1 MRKSLLQM
9 RFLHSTLRFAL
20 VASFAALLFA
30 APHCVTA
37 QASSSSATTASA
49 PSGDGVEVASVKAD
63 KEQEEEFLHAPI
75 VQSLARVL
83 HLPVETTMWIFLGI
97 NFAIIVFAI
106 VIPLGRMLPK
116 IIHKRSET
124 LSVDLKTAREATQD
138 AQARLSA
145 VEAKLA
151 GLGEE
156 MRNFRAQIEQE
167 SLEDEKRIKA
177 SIGEE
182 SARIVASAE
191 QEIGV
196 AAAQAR
202 RSLRTFAADLAIEQA
217 AKQLT
222 LTPDT
227 DRALIAELV
236 AGVASDGAG
245 NGGKS

>member
-1 MRKSLLQM
+1 
-9 RFLHSTLRFAL
+9 LRFAL
-20 VASFAALLFA
+20 VLAFAALLFA
-30 APHCVTA
+30 VPHHATA
-37 QASSSSATTASA
+37 QAASSSPATASA
-49 PSGDGVEVASVKAD
+49 PNGDGAEVAAAKAD

-75 VQSLARVL
+75 VQSLARIL

-97 NFAIIVFAI
+97 NFAIILFAI

-124 LSVDLKTAREATQD
+124 LSVDLKTAREATAD

-167 SLEDEKRIKA
+167 SLDDEKRIKA

-182 SARIVASAE
+182 SARIVAAAE
-191 QEIGV
+191 QEIGA
-196 AAAQAR
+196 AAAQAT
-202 RSLRTFAADLAIEQA
+202 RSLRTLAADLAIEQA
-217 AKQLT
+217 AKQLA

-236 AGVASDGAG
+236 ASVSSDGAG
-245 NGGKS
+245 RGGKS

>member
-1 MRKSLLQM
+1 
-9 RFLHSTLRFAL
+9 LRFAL

-30 APHCVTA
+30 APHCITA

-49 PSGDGVEVASVKAD
+49 PSGDGIEVASVKAD

-182 SARIVASAE
+182 SARIVAAAE
-191 QEIGV
+191 QEISV
-196 AAAQAR
+196 TAAQAR
-202 RSLRTFAADLAIEQA
+202 RELRHFAADLAIDKAVQ
-217 AKQLT
+217 QLA
-222 LTPDT
+222 LTPENDH
-227 DRALIAELV
+227 ALIAEFL
-236 AGVASDGAG
+236 SDVKVNPADK
-245 NGGKS
+245 GGQN